1 METSPAQSPFYLLRK
16 TVFWYLSTIAI
27 DSIAPIKS
35 KIVNVGNSGTVGV
48 DGGLAVGVAVGLVV
62 GLEAHL

>member
-16 TVFWYLSTIAI
+16 TIFWLSTITI
-27 DSIAPIKS
+27 DAIAPIKS

-48 DGGLAVGVAVGLVV
+48 DEGLAVGVAVGLVV
-62 GLEAHL
+62 WLEAHL